1 MRCTL
6 CDPIQAYSDG
16 NLAGKQAGDG
26 ARQLAPVCKQ
36 RANYLKPKEI

>member
-16 NLAGKQAGDG
+16 NLGGKQGRRQRLSVCAGMQA
-26 ARQLAPVCKQ
+26 ARQLLEA
-36 RANYLKPKEI
+36 